1 MTKECSNT
9 VQIQKSLKVNDNV
22 KISSS
27 TVHKI
32 LKRNS
37 LAAWIK
43 CKKLLLLKKYYEKYL
58 NFAKKYKNWT
68 VSDWNKIVW
77 SDELKFQIFSSD
89 NHQYC

>member
-1 MTKECSNT
+1 MTRECSNT
-9 VQIQKSLKVNDNV
+9 VQIQKSLKVNYNV
-22 KISSS
+22 KINSS
-27 TVHKI
+27 TVCKI

-43 CKKLLLLKKYYEKYL
+43 RKKLVLPKKYYEKYL
-58 NFAKKYKNWT
+58 NFAKKYKNWI

-89 NHQYC
+89 DR